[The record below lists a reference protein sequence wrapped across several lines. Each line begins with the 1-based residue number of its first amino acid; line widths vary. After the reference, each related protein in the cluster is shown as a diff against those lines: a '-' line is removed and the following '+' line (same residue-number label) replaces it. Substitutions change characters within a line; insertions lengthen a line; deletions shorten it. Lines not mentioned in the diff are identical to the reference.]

1 MKFSNMKE
9 NQHELSLKKNI
20 ENIMIEEMKL
30 QKLLNK
36 RKIK

>member
-1 MKFSNMKE
+1 MKE
-9 NQHELSLKKNI
+9 NEHELSLKKNI